1 MRLSPWNIALA
12 HEHIYYLSMTFRP
25 RLVCVLA
32 FCALASLLLQARNIH
47 SSVVPALS
55 PASDPWTPEQTIT
68 AADFAKEVQQ
78 RHDSLRI
85 IYVGVHTLYA
95 GAHIPGASF
104 HGPGSSEKGI
114 ADLKEYA
121 ESLPKDS
128 NVVLY
133 CGCCPLEKC
142 PNLRPAFT
150 ALHDKGFTHV
160 RVLILPT
167 SFAADWVE
175 KGYPIEKGQ

>member
-1 MRLSPWNIALA
+1 
-12 HEHIYYLSMTFRP
+12 MTSRP
-25 RLVCVLA
+25 RLASVLA
-32 FCALASLLLQARNIH
+32 FCTVASLLLSARDIR
-47 SSVVPALS
+47 SSTVPAVS
-55 PASDPWTPEQTIT
+55 PASDPWTPEQTVT

-78 RHDSLRI
+78 KHDSLRI

-95 GAHIPGASF
+95 GAHIPGAVF
-104 HGPGSSEKGI
+104 HGPASTEKGL

-121 ESLPKDS
+121 ESLPKNS

-142 PNLRPAFT
+142 PNLRPAFAT
-150 ALHDKGFTHV
+150 LHDNGFTHV
-160 RVLILPT
+160 RALILPA

-175 KGYPIEKGQ
+175 KGYPIEKNQ